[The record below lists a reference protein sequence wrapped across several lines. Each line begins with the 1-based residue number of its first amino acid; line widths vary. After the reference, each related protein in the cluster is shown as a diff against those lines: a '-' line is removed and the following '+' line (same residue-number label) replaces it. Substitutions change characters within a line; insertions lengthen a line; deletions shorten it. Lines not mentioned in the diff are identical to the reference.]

1 MGGWNSSTGLWARIE
16 AGLKV
21 LTNVGV
27 FGYAEVTQSTG
38 LSAGTGIR
46 VTF

>member
-1 MGGWNSSTGLWARIE
+1 MAGWNSDAGLWARIE
-16 AGLKV
+16 AGLRV

-27 FGYAEVTQSTG
+27 FGYAEATQSTG

-46 VTF
+46 ITF